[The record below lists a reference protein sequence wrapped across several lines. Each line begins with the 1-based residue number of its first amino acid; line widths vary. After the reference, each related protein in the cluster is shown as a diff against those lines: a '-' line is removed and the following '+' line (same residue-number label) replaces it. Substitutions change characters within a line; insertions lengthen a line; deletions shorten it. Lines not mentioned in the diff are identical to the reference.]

1 MNKKRFIAEVACGV
15 ILLAGG
21 LCGGYAYANRNLGV
35 QGELRDARNKLEHY
49 NRNLGVQG
57 ELRDARNKLKHY
69 MLNDAMTQGEVTTL
83 SEFQLTLAQME
94 LYHVRYTI
102 WNQENYGS
110 IEADF
115 QKDEQRWEEK
125 LKQEQAKPSEFEGG
139 SMAPM
144 DYNMRITAFMEKRI
158 NELKDKWIRR

>member
-1 MNKKRFIAEVACGV
+1 MNKKRFIAEVACGA

-35 QGELRDARNKLEHY
+35 QEELRDARSKLEHC
-49 NRNLGVQG
+49 
-57 ELRDARNKLKHY
+57 
-69 MLNDAMTQGEVTTL
+69 MLNDAMTQGEMTTL

-102 WNQENYGS
+102 WNKSNYEK
-110 IEADF
+110 IESEF
-115 QKDEQRWEEK
+115 QKDEQLWEENLNK
-125 LKQEQAKPSEFEGG
+125 EQNKPSEFEGG

-144 DYNMRITAFMEKRI
+144 DHNMRMTAFVEKRI
-158 NELKDKWIRR
+158 NELKLKWIKK

>member
-1 MNKKRFIAEVACGV
+1 MNKKRFIAEVACGA

-49 NRNLGVQG
+49 
-57 ELRDARNKLKHY
+57 
-69 MLNDAMTQGEVTTL
+69 MLNDAMTQGEMTTL
-83 SEFQLTLAQME
+83 SEFQLSLAQME

-102 WNQENYGS
+102 WNQENYES

-115 QKDEQRWEEK
+115 QKDEQRWDEE
-125 LKQEQAKPSEFEGG
+125 LKKEQEKPSEFEGG

-144 DYNMRITAFMEKRI
+144 DHNMRMTAFVEKRI
-158 NELKDKWIRR
+158 KELKDKWIRR

>member
-1 MNKKRFIAEVACGV
+1 MNKKRFIAEVACGA

-21 LCGGYAYANRNLGV
+21 LCGGYAYANRNLSV

-49 NRNLGVQG
+49 
-57 ELRDARNKLKHY
+57 
-69 MLNDAMTQGEVTTL
+69 MLNDAMTQGEMTTL
-83 SEFQLTLAQME
+83 SEFHLSLAQME

-102 WNQENYGS
+102 WNQENYES

-115 QKDEQRWEEK
+115 QKDEQRWEEE
-125 LKQEQAKPSEFEGG
+125 LKKEQAKPSEFEGG

-144 DYNMRITAFMEKRI
+144 DHNMRMTAFVEKRI
-158 NELKDKWIRR
+158 KELKDKWIKR

>member
-1 MNKKRFIAEVACGV
+1 MNKKRFIAEVACGA

-49 NRNLGVQG
+49 
-57 ELRDARNKLKHY
+57 
-69 MLNDAMTQGEVTTL
+69 MLNDAMTQGEMTTL
-83 SEFQLTLAQME
+83 SEFQLHLAQME

-102 WNQENYGS
+102 WNQSNYEK
-110 IEADF
+110 IESEF
-115 QKDEQRWEEK
+115 QKDEQLWEEN
-125 LKQEQAKPSEFEGG
+125 LKKEQNKPSEFEGG

-144 DYNMRITAFMEKRI
+144 DHNMRMTAFVEKRI
-158 NELKDKWIRR
+158 AELKQKWLKR